1 MPGTLGGFGLKAKDP
16 CCLLTL
22 VSSQKK
28 KKKKVTFPG
37 VVAYICDPRTQKTR
51 EGFLRIQSWS
61 ELQNE
66 TQCQKQQMKY
76 LSRNLV
82 PHKGSLQLSNRPWLP
97 CALPWHRLHSHCTEP
112 RTILCAL
119 DRHGVSYSLWSLYR
133 EIFPDPDPYQS
144 GSLYLRLLPA
154 MICTGPPDSYVLPV
168 RQKSLESRRR
178 KPHAFHDLCKAHG
191 CHVNI
196 GIKLQW

>member
-22 VSSQKK
+22 VSSQK

-66 TQCQKQQMKY
+66 TQCQNNK
-76 LSRNLV
+76 
-82 PHKGSLQLSNRPWLP
+82 
-97 CALPWHRLHSHCTEP
+97 
-112 RTILCAL
+112 
-119 DRHGVSYSLWSLYR
+119 
-133 EIFPDPDPYQS
+133 
-144 GSLYLRLLPA
+144 
-154 MICTGPPDSYVLPV
+154 
-168 RQKSLESRRR
+168 
-178 KPHAFHDLCKAHG
+178 
-191 CHVNI
+191 
-196 GIKLQW
+196 